1 MNEDRLFL
9 AIKALVDND
18 AAFKLVQVEEK
29 STLGTIV
36 GKELIAD
43 MRIPNGKYII
53 VSLPS
58 WEDGWRLDNFLRD
71 TFSLSW
77 LIDNAKCAESKISH
91 DKYYIISTER
101 YGFNVK
107 V

>member
-9 AIKALVDND
+9 VIKALVDND
-18 AAFKLVQVEEK
+18 AAFKLVQVEDK
-29 STLGTIV
+29 ATLGIII

-43 MRIPNGKYII
+43 MSITKGQYI
-53 VSLPS
+53 VVNLPC

-77 LIDNAKCAESKISH
+77 LIDNARCAESKISH
-91 DKYYIISTER
+91 DKYYIISTEC
-101 YGFNVK
+101 YGFNV
-107 V
+107 